1 MMEEDENRLIAEQ
14 LQNEQYGGQ
23 PGGSGL
29 APQNNM
35 GGGAGFGN
43 PGQSN
48 VR

>member
-23 PGGSGL
+23 PSGS

-35 GGGAGFGN
+35 MGGGGFGN
-43 PGQSN
+43 PGQSD